1 MEGLKGAKRTKR
13 ETRKAYVDYIP
24 EGRGITVLFVFRG
37 GWIDAIAM
45 KRGIKDL
52 EGLVEWLKETGY
64 FEEISGIAFGEGFM
78 SAIGGKMNE
87 KFLGMPL
94 MSVSPRN
101 RRDAEVVI
109 EGVRKWL
116 GQEAEA
122 ETDKLKSSTKV

>member
-1 MEGLKGAKRTKR
+1 
-13 ETRKAYVDYIP
+13 
-24 EGRGITVLFVFRG
+24 VLFVFRG

-45 KRGIKDL
+45 KRGVKDL
-52 EGLVEWLKETGY
+52 EDLVEWLRDTGY
-64 FEEISGIAFGEGFM
+64 FEEISGIAFGEGFRG
-78 SAIGGKMNE
+78 AIGENMNE
-87 KFLGMPL
+87 KCLGIPL

-116 GQEAEA
+116 GQEVEA